1 MKQLITVAFLMIGV
15 LSVCLWARHQ
25 ATQAREQLH
34 VHAAVIS
41 SAMEQEDE
49 DAVKQAVADMVSYW
63 ETEQRRLIPFFR
75 HAEIDEVSRAVAS
88 LKAYTGPDDR
98 SSLEAELRT
107 ILWQI
112 DHIWESDRFRF
123 GSFLL

>member
-15 LSVCLWARHQ
+15 LSVCLYARHQ

-34 VHAAVIS
+34 AYAGVIS
-41 SAMEQEDE
+41 SALEREDE
-49 DAVKQAVADMVSYW
+49 DAVKEAVAGLVSYW
-63 ETEQRRLIPFFR
+63 EAEQRRLVPFFR
-75 HAEIDEVSRAVAS
+75 HAEIDEVSRAVAR
-88 LKAYTGPDDR
+88 LEAYTDPDDR
-98 SSLEAELRT
+98 SDLEAELFA

>member
-34 VHAAVIS
+34 AHAQVIL
-41 SAMEQEDE
+41 AGLEQEDE
-49 DAVKQAVADMVSYW
+49 DGVKEAVAGMVSYW

-75 HAEIDEVSRAVAS
+75 HAEIDEVSRAVAR
-88 LKAYTGPDDR
+88 LKAYTDPDDR
-98 SSLEAELRT
+98 SDLEAELRT

-123 GSFLL
+123 GNFLL